1 MIKNVTVT
9 NWSGS
14 VLWLKINLVWLCF
27 IITVAQAST
36 QLATDLKVLTSPEHA
51 GRGSGDIEMNASAR
65 YIHAR
70 FTEAGLETYYQ
81 SFRFRQGL
89 GKLGYGHNVVA
100 TLPCNVQVCD
110 KSLVISAHYDHLG
123 SRGSRYYPGANDNAS
138 GVVVMLDI
146 AQRLATQQRHREIIF
161 VATDAEEK
169 GLYGA
174 HFFAAT
180 LNSDQVALNINLDM
194 LAVSGKNRLYVLA
207 SKQANAFTQAIGPA
221 FDNQIRAFIYTSAA
235 SMARR
240 LDTPRVDWL
249 RASDHYAFHKVG
261 IPFAYFGIGID
272 PFHHTHKD
280 QFDKVDLP
288 KLAQV
293 SEHINAFISALSV
306 AAAP

>member
-1 MIKNVTVT
+1 MAA
-9 NWSGS
+9 
-14 VLWLKINLVWLCF
+14 L
-27 IITVAQAST
+27 AQANT
-36 QLATDLKVLTSPEHA
+36 QLEIDLKVLTSADHG
-51 GRGSGDIEMNASAR
+51 GRGSGDLEVSASAQ
-65 YIHAR
+65 YIYTR
-70 FTEAGLETYYQ
+70 FSEAGLDAYYQ

-89 GKLGYGHNVVA
+89 GKLGHGHNVVA
-100 TLPCNVQVCD
+100 VLPCNVPVCD

-123 SRGSRYYPGANDNAS
+123 SRGARYYPGANDNAS

-146 AQRLATQQRHREIIF
+146 AQRLVSHQRHREIIF

-180 LNSDQVALNINLDM
+180 LNPNQIALNINLDM
-194 LAVSGKNRLYVLA
+194 LAVSNKNRLYVLA
-207 SKQANAFTQAIGPA
+207 SKQASALTQAIEPA
-221 FDNQIRAFIYTSAA
+221 FNSQIRAQIYTSAN

-261 IPFAYFGIGID
+261 IPFAYFGMGID
-272 PFHHTHKD
+272 PYHHTHKD
-280 QFDKVDLP
+280 RFDKIDLP

>member
-1 MIKNVTVT
+1 MINNVTAA

-14 VLWLKINLVWLCF
+14 VLWLKISLLWLCF
-27 IITVAQAST
+27 IITATQAST
-36 QLATDLKVLTSPEHA
+36 QLATDLKILTSPEHA
-51 GRGSGDIEMNASAR
+51 GRGSGDSEVNASAR
-65 YIHAR
+65 YIYTR
-70 FTEAGLETYYQ
+70 FAEAGLETYYQ

-100 TLPCNVQVCD
+100 TLPCNVQVCE

-146 AQRLATQQRHREIIF
+146 AKRLVSHQRHRKIIF

-180 LNSDQVALNINLDM
+180 LNPQQVALNINLDM
-194 LAVSGKNRLYVLA
+194 LAVNRKNRLYVLA
-207 SKQANAFTQAIGPA
+207 SKQASAFTQAIEPA
-221 FDNQIRAFIYTSAA
+221 FDNQIRALVYTSAA
-235 SMARR
+235 HMARR

-261 IPFAYFGIGID
+261 IPFAYFGIGTD
-272 PFHHTHKD
+272 PYHHTHKD
-280 QFDKVDLP
+280 KFDKIDLP

-306 AAAP
+306 SAAP

>member
-1 MIKNVTVT
+1 MP
-9 NWSGS
+9 
-14 VLWLKINLVWLCF
+14 WLRISLLWLCF
-27 IITVAQAST
+27 ITTVAQADT

-51 GRGSGDIEMNASAR
+51 GRGSGDVEKNASAR

-100 TLPCNVQVCD
+100 TLPCNAHVCD

-146 AQRLATQQRHREIIF
+146 AQRLATQQRRREIVF

-180 LNSDQVALNINLDM
+180 LNPERVALNINLDM

-207 SKQANAFTQAIGPA
+207 SKQASDLTQAIAPA
-221 FDNQIRAFIYTSAA
+221 FDNQIRAFIYTSPA

-272 PFHHTHKD
+272 PNHHTHKD
-280 QFDKVDLP
+280 QFEQVDLP

-293 SEHINAFISALSV
+293 SGHINAFISALSV

>member
-1 MIKNVTVT
+1 MQRLKI
-9 NWSGS
+9 SA
-14 VLWLKINLVWLCF
+14 LWLCC
-27 IITVAQAST
+27 ITATAHANT
-36 QLATDLKVLTSPEHA
+36 QLETDLKVLTSPEHA
-51 GRGSGDIEMNASAR
+51 GRGSGGIAINESAR
-65 YIHAR
+65 YIHTR
-70 FTEAGLETYYQ
+70 FAEAGLDTYYQ

-89 GKLGYGHNVVA
+89 GKLGHGHNVVA
-100 TLPCNVQVCD
+100 TLPCNAPVCH
-110 KSLVISAHYDHLG
+110 KALVISAHYDHLG

-146 AQRLATQQRHREIIF
+146 AQRLASQHRHREITF

-180 LNSDQVALNINLDM
+180 LTPSQVALNINLDM

-207 SKQANAFTQAIGPA
+207 SKQASEFTDAIEPA
-221 FDNQIRAFIYTSAA
+221 FDNQIRALVYTSAT

-261 IPFAYFGIGID
+261 IPFAYFGVGID
-272 PFHHTHKD
+272 PNHHTPKD
-280 QFDKVDLP
+280 QFDKVNLP
-288 KLAQV
+288 KLNQV
-293 SEHINAFISALSV
+293 SEHISAFISALSV
-306 AAAP
+306 SAAP